1 MHEGTIS
8 ELTERGGQIRLDPY
22 GVEGFATPKHLTKED
37 GTTAKQGE
45 TLQFKV
51 IDFNKDSK
59 HIILSHSRIF
69 EDEQRSEARKAR
81 RQAAAAK
88 PAAEAAPAVP
98 QVEKTTLGD
107 VTGLAAL
114 KAQLEKAEA
123 KAEPKAKKVEE
134 PKAEA
139 PAEEAPKADET
150 PKAEE

>member
-1 MHEGTIS
+1 M
-8 ELTERGGQIRLDPY
+8 
-22 GVEGFATPKHLTKED
+22 
-37 GTTAKQGE
+37 
-45 TLQFKV
+45 FKV

-69 EDEQRSEARKAR
+69 EDEQRNEARKAR
-81 RQAAAAK
+81 RQAAASK

-114 KAQLEKAEA
+114 KAKLEKAEA
-123 KAEPKAKKVEE
+123 KAEPKAKKAEE

-150 PKAEE
+150 PKTEE